1 MQGMNE
7 RNQREAAHYA
17 RMEAHAQMM
26 EAHNQKIL
34 EFAAYQ
40 DICFRMQQTNLG
52 GDLSSFPQ
60 SPMWLPPYPPI
71 VPVPPGN
78 MHWEGGGYN
87 EDDMC
92 TQEIHNQDSDGE
104 GTVDLNLCD
113 DGA

>member
-40 DICFRMQQTNLG
+40 DIFFRMQQTNFG
-52 GDLSSFPQ
+52 EDLSVFPQ
-60 SPMWLPPYPPI
+60 SPMRVPPYPPA
-71 VPVPPGN
+71 VPVPASN
-78 MHWEGGGYN
+78 MHWEGGVDN
-87 EDDMC
+87 EDDIR
-92 TQEIHNQDSDGE
+92 TQELHNQDSDGE
-104 GTVDLNLCD
+104 EL
-113 DGA
+113 